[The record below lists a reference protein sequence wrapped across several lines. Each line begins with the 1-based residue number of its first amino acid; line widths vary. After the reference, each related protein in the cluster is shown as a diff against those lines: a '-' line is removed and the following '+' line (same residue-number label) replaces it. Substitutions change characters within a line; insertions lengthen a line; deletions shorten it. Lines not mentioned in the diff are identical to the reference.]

1 MRRPGGCWGP
11 EGPSPRCGGGFQPRW
26 WPCEVSEHRGVS
38 WSWGTPKQAAP
49 RARLCPCALTGPPG
63 WILWGRAQLCP
74 QPHPARCPQPQPRAR
89 SLCRRTEPP
98 RPAPAPWGDGVVTAR
113 GGTQGHPP
121 PCCSQCWGHG
131 AAVLHRG
138 AGRAQPGDA
147 ATLALPLHPHPI
159 PIPTPPHPHPRSHPI
174 PSPGSLPPST
184 APS

>member
-38 WSWGTPKQAAP
+38 WRWGTPKQAAP
-49 RARLCPCALTGPPG
+49 WARLCPCALTGPPG

-74 QPHPARCPQPQPRAR
+74 QPHPARCPQPQPLAH

-98 RPAPAPWGDGVVTAR
+98 CPAPAPWGDGVVTAR
-113 GGTQGHPP
+113 GGHRDTLRPAAPSAGDTEL
-121 PCCSQCWGHG
+121 PCSTG
-131 AAVLHRG
+131 VL
-138 AGRAQPGDA
+138 AGLGQAMLQRW
-147 ATLALPLHPHPI
+147 LCRS
-159 PIPTPPHPHPRSHPI
+159 IPTPSPPHSHPCSHPI
-174 PSPGSLPPST
+174 PSPGSFPPST